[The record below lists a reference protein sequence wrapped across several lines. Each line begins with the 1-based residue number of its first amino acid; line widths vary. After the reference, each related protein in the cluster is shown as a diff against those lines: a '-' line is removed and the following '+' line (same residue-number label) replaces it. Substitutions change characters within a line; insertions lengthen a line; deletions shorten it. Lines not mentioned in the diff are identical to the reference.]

1 VDKFTTFTENMS
13 LSYKAILL
21 NILFIKVESF
31 YIPYNISFNST
42 GFEWQSDKKTLNIPE
57 YNRISFLFVASS
69 LEPVSEIKYGIRILS
84 PLDDTLLQRTIYINQ
99 GEVEKKIELRLTK
112 TSEFNVVIRGLVK
125 FPNRF
130 TNDKTITVWSLK
142 DTGIVY
148 NGFLL

>member
-1 VDKFTTFTENMS
+1 MDLFLKT
-13 LSYKAILL
+13 LL
-21 NILFIKVESF
+21 LYTLIIKVNSF

-42 GFEWQSDKKTLNIPE
+42 GFEWRSDRKTLNIPE
-57 YNRISFLFVASS
+57 YDRISFLFVASS

-84 PLDDTLLQRTIYINQ
+84 PSDDTLLQRTIYINQ

-112 TSEFNVVIRGLVK
+112 TSKFNVVIRGLVK

-130 TNDKTITVWSLK
+130 TNDKTISVWYVI

-148 NGFLL
+148 NGF